1 MRIVGVIDIGKT
13 NAKVAAVDLD
23 RFEEIAVR
31 KTANGVVRSD
41 PYPHFDVDHLWAFVL
56 DSLKALNAEYPL
68 QAISITT
75 HGATAVVLDQAGG
88 LALPVLDYEFGGP
101 DILSEAY
108 ERVRPPFTETGSA
121 RLPMG
126 LNVGAQLFWQQ
137 QTFPDAFARV
147 ATILT
152 YAQYWTFRLTGVRV
166 NELTSLG
173 CHTDLWNPTAG
184 TFSTLVD
191 SQGWGQLFA
200 PVRRADEIVGA
211 LLPELCAATGIPEG
225 IPVYCGIHDSNA
237 SLLPHLLTRKA
248 PFSVVSTGTW
258 VVMLAVGA
266 AKVTLDEHRDTLINV
281 NALGDPVP
289 SARFMGGRAFSLL
302 LGDNPTPTSFEDEQ
316 AIIAAGHMLLPSLPE
331 GSGPFPSAK
340 ARWTVDE
347 ETLTP
352 AGKVA
357 AVSFHL
363 ALMTATCLDLIGARG
378 DIVVEGP
385 FAANAAYL
393 RMLQAATGRP
403 VLADSQNVTGTSLGA
418 ASLVDG
424 SHVRTGVQAFD
435 GAVPQ
440 SFARYA
446 EDWRSLTKDHCKM
459 AQAISYPEILEE

>member
-31 KTANGVVRSD
+31 KTANGVVAGE
-41 PYPHFDVDHLWAFVL
+41 PYPHFDVERLWAFVL
-56 DSLKALNAEYPL
+56 DSLKALQAEHSL
-68 QAISITT
+68 EAISITT
-75 HGATAVVLDQAGG
+75 HGATAVVLDEAGG

-101 DILSEAY
+101 DTLSRSY
-108 ERVRPPFTETGSA
+108 ERVRPPFAETGSA

-173 CHTDLWNPTAG
+173 CHTDLWNPTVG
-184 TFSTLVD
+184 CFSTLVEN
-191 SQGWGQLFA
+191 QGWGPLFA
-200 PVRRADEIVGA
+200 PVRKADEIVGP
-211 LLPELCAATGIPEG
+211 LLPELCAATGIPAG
-225 IPVYCGIHDSNA
+225 TPVYCGIHDSNA
-237 SLLPHLLTRKA
+237 SLLPHLLTRQA

-266 AKVTLDEHRDTLINV
+266 ASVTLDENRDTLINV

-302 LGDNPTPTSFEDEQ
+302 LGDGATPSSFEDEE
-316 AIIAAGHMLLPSLPE
+316 AVVEAGHMLLPSLPE
-331 GSGPFPSAK
+331 GSGPFPA
-340 ARWTVDE
+340 ARACWTVDE
-347 ETLTP
+347 DALSP
-352 AGKVA
+352 GARA
-357 AVSFHL
+357 AVVSFHL
-363 ALMTATCLDLIGARG
+363 ALMTATCLELIGARG
-378 DIVVEGP
+378 EIVVEGP

-403 VLADSQNVTGTSLGA
+403 VLSDSHNVTGTSLGA

-424 SHVRTGVQAFD
+424 SHVRTGVKIFAD
-435 GAVPQ
+435 SVPD
-440 SFARYA
+440 SFVHYA
-446 EDWRSLTKDHCKM
+446 ENWRALTQDHV
-459 AQAISYPEILEE
+459 QGGTGVQLS

>member
-23 RFEEIAVR
+23 RFEEVAVR
-31 KTANGVVRSD
+31 KTANRVVAGE
-41 PYPHFDVDHLWAFVL
+41 PYPHFDVERLWAFVL
-56 DSLKALNAEYPL
+56 DSLTALQAEHPL

-75 HGATAVVLDQAGG
+75 HGATAVVLDEAGD
-88 LALPVLDYEFGGP
+88 LALPVLDYEFVGP
-101 DILSEAY
+101 DTLSEAY
-108 ERVRPPFTETGSA
+108 EAVRPPFAETGSA

-137 QTFPDAFARV
+137 QTFPDAFARI

-173 CHTDLWNPTAG
+173 CHTDLWNPTEGA
-184 TFSTLVD
+184 FSTLVEG
-191 SQGWGQLFA
+191 QGWRHLFA
-200 PVRRADEIVGA
+200 PVRKADDIVGK
-211 LLPELCAATGIPEG
+211 LLPELCLATGIPAG
-225 IPVYCGIHDSNA
+225 TPIYCGIHDSNA
-237 SLLPHLLTRKA
+237 SLLPHLLTRTT

-302 LGDNPTPTSFEDEQ
+302 LGDGTTPTAFEDEE
-316 AIIAAGHMLLPSLPE
+316 AVIAAGHMLLPSLPE

-347 ETLTP
+347 EKLTP
-352 AGKVA
+352 AGRVA

-403 VLADSQNVTGTSLGA
+403 VLADSHNVTGTSLGA

-424 SHVRTGVQAFD
+424 RHVRTGVQAFA
-435 GAVPQ
+435 GPVPE
-440 SFARYA
+440 SFVHYA
-446 EDWRSLTKDHCKM
+446 ENWRSLTKSHVQ
-459 AQAISYPEILEE
+459 QANGNQ

>member
-31 KTANGVVRSD
+31 KTANAVVEGE
-41 PYPHFDVDHLWAFVL
+41 PYPHFDVERLWAFVL
-56 DSLKALNAEYPL
+56 DSLRALHTEHPL

-75 HGATAVVLDQAGG
+75 HGATAVVLDEAGE

-101 DILSEAY
+101 DSLSEAY
-108 ERVRPPFTETGSA
+108 ERARPPFAETGSA

-137 QTFPDAFARV
+137 QTFPEAFARV

-184 TFSTLVD
+184 TFSTLVE
-191 SQGWGQLFA
+191 SQGWRHLFA
-200 PVRRADEIVGA
+200 PVRRADDIVGA
-211 LLPELCAATGIPEG
+211 LLPELCVATGILEDT
-225 IPVYCGIHDSNA
+225 PVYCGIHDSNA

-302 LGDNPTPTSFEDEQ
+302 LGDGAASASFEDEE
-316 AIIAAGHMLLPSLPE
+316 AVISTGHMLLPSLPE

-340 ARWTVDE
+340 ARWTVPDE
-347 ETLTP
+347 ALTP
-352 AGKVA
+352 GGRVA

-378 DIVVEGP
+378 EIVVEGP

-403 VLADSQNVTGTSLGA
+403 VLADSHNVTGTSLGA

-424 SHVRTGVQAFD
+424 RHVRTGVQTFA
-435 GAVPQ
+435 GPVPE
-440 SFARYA
+440 SFVRYA
-446 EDWRSLTKDHCKM
+446 ENWRSLTKSHVQQGRRD
-459 AQAISYPEILEE
+459 QQR

>member
-31 KTANGVVRSD
+31 KTANGVVEGD
-41 PYPHFDVDHLWAFVL
+41 PYPHFDVERLWAFVL
-56 DSLKALNAEYPL
+56 DSLRALHADHPL

-75 HGATAVVLDQAGG
+75 HGATAVVLDEAGG

-101 DILSEAY
+101 DTCAEAY
-108 ERVRPPFTETGSA
+108 GAVRPPFAETGSA

-137 QTFPDAFARV
+137 QTFPEAFAKV

-173 CHTDLWNPTAG
+173 CHTDLWNPNAG

-191 SQGWGQLFA
+191 SQGWRPLFA
-200 PVRRADEIVGA
+200 PVRKASAIVGA
-211 LLPELCAATGIPEG
+211 LLPDLCAATCIPSG
-225 IPVYCGIHDSNA
+225 TPVYCGIHDSNA

-258 VVMLAVGA
+258 VVMLAVGG
-266 AKVTLDEHRDTLINV
+266 AKVALDEHRDTLINV

-302 LGDNPTPTSFEDEQ
+302 LGDGATSASFEDEE
-316 AIIAAGHMLLPSLPE
+316 AVIAAGHMLLPSLPE
-331 GSGPFPSAK
+331 GSGPYPSARACWTMDEK
-340 ARWTVDE
+340 A
-347 ETLTP
+347 LTTG
-352 AGKVA
+352 GKAA

-393 RMLQAATGRP
+393 RMLQAATARP
-403 VLADSQNVTGTSLGA
+403 VLADSHNVTGTSLGA

-424 SHVRTGVQAFD
+424 RHVRTGVQAFA
-435 GAVPQ
+435 GPVPQ
-440 SFARYA
+440 SFVRYA
-446 EDWRSLTKDHCKM
+446 ENWRALTKRHVQQGNGD
-459 AQAISYPEILEE
+459 QQR

>member
-31 KTANGVVRSD
+31 KTANGVVQGE

-56 DSLKALNAEYPL
+56 DSLKALHAEYPL

-101 DILSEAY
+101 DTLSEAY
-108 ERVRPPFTETGSA
+108 ERVRPPFAETGSA

-184 TFSTLVD
+184 TFSTLVG

-200 PVRRADEIVGA
+200 PVRRADDIVGA

-225 IPVYCGIHDSNA
+225 TPVYCGIHDSNA

-302 LGDNPTPTSFEDEQ
+302 LGDGAASASFEDEQ
-316 AIIAAGHMLLPSLPE
+316 AVVAAGHMLLPSLPE

-340 ARWTVDE
+340 ARWTVDDR
-347 ETLTP
+347 TLTP
-352 AGKVA
+352 GGRVA

-378 DIVVEGP
+378 EIVVEGP

-459 AQAISYPEILEE
+459 AQAIS

>member
-31 KTANGVVRSD
+31 KTANGVVGSD
-41 PYPHFDVDHLWAFVL
+41 PYPHFDVERLWAFVL
-56 DSLKALNAEYPL
+56 ESLKALQAEHPL
-68 QAISITT
+68 EAISITT
-75 HGATAVVLDQAGG
+75 HGATAVVLDEAGA

-101 DILSEAY
+101 DTLSEDY
-108 ERVRPPFTETGSA
+108 ERIRPPFAETGSA

-137 QTFPDAFARV
+137 QTFPDAFDRV
-147 ATILT
+147 STILT

-173 CHTDLWNPTAG
+173 CHTDLWNPTAAC
-184 TFSTLVD
+184 FSTLVE
-191 SQGWGQLFA
+191 SQGWGHLFA
-200 PVRRADEIVGA
+200 PVCKANEIVGP
-211 LLPELCAATGIPEG
+211 LLPEHCAATGIPAG
-225 IPVYCGIHDSNA
+225 TPVYCGIHDSNA
-237 SLLPHLLTRKA
+237 SLLPHLLTRQA

-266 AKVTLDEHRDTLINV
+266 DRVALDEHRDTLINV

-302 LGDNPTPTSFEDEQ
+302 VGDNAPSASFEDEQ
-316 AIIAAGHMLLPSLPE
+316 AVLAAGHMLLPSLPA
-331 GSGPFPSAK
+331 GSGPFPSAT
-340 ARWTVDE
+340 ARWTMDE
-347 ETLTP
+347 TELTP
-352 AGKVA
+352 GGKVA

-378 DIVVEGP
+378 EIVVEGP

-424 SHVRTGVQAFD
+424 SQVRTGVRAFA
-435 GAVPQ
+435 GPVPGI
-440 SFARYA
+440 FVRYA
-446 EDWRSLTKDHCKM
+446 KDWCTLTKRHVQQGDGG
-459 AQAISYPEILEE
+459 QQR